1 MTGSVAQCLLSLVA
15 SRERLVSNA
24 TALLRIVELTCVT
37 ILLGAGL
44 WDDNYGALLLLVVV
58 AESIVVLSTMEAL
71 DRRLEPIKPAAQS
84 QLSNSSQDSDVLG
97 VSIAALELLLR
108 RGERLGTWELEAVL
122 VAVATELSVEIVE
135 AVVTVVF
142 DRVGLV
148 WSIDEN
154 GWREFNLNLTRVVVN
169 DTLGIITVQVDI
181 TELDFSQADSV
192 CNLKLTPHWS

>member
-1 MTGSVAQCLLSLVA
+1 MALLTGSVAQCILSLIA
-15 SRERLVSNA
+15 SRERLVTNA

-148 WSIDEN
+148 LSID
-154 GWREFNLNLTRVVVN
+154 
-169 DTLGIITVQVDI
+169 
-181 TELDFSQADSV
+181 
-192 CNLKLTPHWS
+192 

>member
-1 MTGSVAQCLLSLVA
+1 MSLIA

-71 DRRLEPIKPAAQS
+71 DRRLEAVKPAAQS

-148 WSIDEN
+148 WSID
-154 GWREFNLNLTRVVVN
+154 
-169 DTLGIITVQVDI
+169 
-181 TELDFSQADSV
+181 
-192 CNLKLTPHWS
+192 

>member
-1 MTGSVAQCLLSLVA
+1 MGSVAQCILSLVA

-71 DRRLEPIKPAAQS
+71 DRRLEAVKPAAQS

>member
-1 MTGSVAQCLLSLVA
+1 MTGSVAQSILSLVA

-148 WSIDEN
+148 WSID
-154 GWREFNLNLTRVVVN
+154 
-169 DTLGIITVQVDI
+169 
-181 TELDFSQADSV
+181 
-192 CNLKLTPHWS
+192 

>member
-1 MTGSVAQCLLSLVA
+1 MTGSVAQCILSLIA
-15 SRERLVSNA
+15 SRERLVTNA

-148 WSIDEN
+148 WSID
-154 GWREFNLNLTRVVVN
+154 
-169 DTLGIITVQVDI
+169 
-181 TELDFSQADSV
+181 
-192 CNLKLTPHWS
+192 

>member
-1 MTGSVAQCLLSLVA
+1 MAVLTGSVAQCILSLIA
-15 SRERLVSNA
+15 SRERLVTNA

-148 WSIDEN
+148 WSID
-154 GWREFNLNLTRVVVN
+154 
-169 DTLGIITVQVDI
+169 
-181 TELDFSQADSV
+181 
-192 CNLKLTPHWS
+192 

>member
-1 MTGSVAQCLLSLVA
+1 MTGSVAQCILSLVA

-148 WSIDEN
+148 WSID
-154 GWREFNLNLTRVVVN
+154 
-169 DTLGIITVQVDI
+169 
-181 TELDFSQADSV
+181 
-192 CNLKLTPHWS
+192 

>member
-1 MTGSVAQCLLSLVA
+1 M
-15 SRERLVSNA
+15 
-24 TALLRIVELTCVT
+24 
-37 ILLGAGL
+37 
-44 WDDNYGALLLLVVV
+44 
-58 AESIVVLSTMEAL
+58 
-71 DRRLEPIKPAAQS
+71 
-84 QLSNSSQDSDVLG
+84 
-97 VSIAALELLLR
+97 ELLLR

-148 WSIDEN
+148 WSVDEN
-154 GWREFNLNLTRVVVN
+154 CWREFNLDLASVVVN

-181 TELDFSQADSV
+181 TKLDFSQADSV

>member
-1 MTGSVAQCLLSLVA
+1 MAVLTGSVAQCILSLVA

-148 WSIDEN
+148 WSID
-154 GWREFNLNLTRVVVN
+154 
-169 DTLGIITVQVDI
+169 
-181 TELDFSQADSV
+181 
-192 CNLKLTPHWS
+192 

>member
-1 MTGSVAQCLLSLVA
+1 MSLVA

-71 DRRLEPIKPAAQS
+71 DRRLEPVKPAAQS

>member
-1 MTGSVAQCLLSLVA
+1 MTGSVAQCILSLVA

-71 DRRLEPIKPAAQS
+71 DRRLEPVKPAAQS

-148 WSIDEN
+148 WSID
-154 GWREFNLNLTRVVVN
+154 
-169 DTLGIITVQVDI
+169 
-181 TELDFSQADSV
+181 
-192 CNLKLTPHWS
+192 